1 MKKKLILLALFLGFM
16 TYSYAGIELDVRIY
30 SGSNI
35 TQLSLTPVIGKYVL
49 YDSDKIKAEVF
60 KTEDLHVSIQD
71 DSVMVLKNGIPLG
84 KFGTLT
90 ITGAGLINAFKI
102 KPLFPSLKEREF
114 DDDLEIS
121 VVNGSLQIINV
132 VDLEHYVAGV
142 VESEGGGSVKEN
154 EFYEVQAI
162 CCRTYALNNA
172 KKHAKDG
179 FHLCDATH
187 CQQYLGRCHNAE
199 IQQAVYQTAGDVIVD
214 KDQRM
219 ISAAFHANSGGETAN
234 SEDVWKIAAPY
245 LRSVSDTFSLKMPN
259 ATWEKSMPAEEWL
272 KYLSSRFNYNITDP
286 AKKEAV
292 LNFTQEHRKV
302 YLTDSIRLTTIRN
315 DLGLKSAYFTI
326 KHRGEDV
333 VFYGKG
339 YGHGVGLSQQGAIR
353 MAQLG
358 YTYRDIIKYYFKG
371 TDIMSYEMILVR
383 NF

>member
-292 LNFTQEHRKV
+292 LNFTQEHLKV

>member
-1 MKKKLILLALFLGFM
+1 MKKTLILLALFLGFM
-16 TYSYAGIELDVRIY
+16 RCSYAGIELDIRIY

-35 TQLSLTPVIGKYVL
+35 TQLSLTPIIGKYVL
-49 YDSDKIKAEVF
+49 YDSDKIKAEVL
-60 KTEDLHVSIQD
+60 KTEDLHVSVQD

-121 VVNGSLQIINV
+121 VVNGNLQIINV

-142 VESEGGGSVKEN
+142 VESEGGGSVKET

-172 KKHAKDG
+172 KKHAKEG
-179 FHLCDATH
+179 YHLCDATH

-245 LRSVSDTFSLKMPN
+245 LRSVTDTFSLKMPG
-259 ATWEKSMPAEEWL
+259 ASWEKSMPAEEWL